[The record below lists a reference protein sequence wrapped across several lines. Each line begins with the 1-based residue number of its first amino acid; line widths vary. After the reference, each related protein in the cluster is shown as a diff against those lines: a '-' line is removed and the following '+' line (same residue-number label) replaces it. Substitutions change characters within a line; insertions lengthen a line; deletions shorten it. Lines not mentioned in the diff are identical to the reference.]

1 MVAIKFCGIT
11 RPEDAAY
18 AASLG
23 AGYVGLIFA
32 GGPRKLTVERATA
45 VVRGLPPAVERV
57 GVFGDQSDEEILRIA
72 AAVGLNVLQLHPAAD
87 AVARTRRLQRAFA
100 GDVWPVLRV
109 ADGVLPDDAEEL
121 ASTAG
126 AFLLDAHVPG
136 VMGGAGV
143 TFDWDAA
150 ADSVRRLRTG
160 RTLIV
165 AGGLRPTNVAAA
177 IQIFAPDIV
186 DVASGVEQSPGI
198 KDHHLMR
205 AFRDASQGVAADA

>member
-11 RPEDAAY
+11 RRDDAEY
-18 AASLG
+18 AAALG

-32 GGPRKLTVERATA
+32 GGPRKLTVAQA
-45 VVRGLPPAVERV
+45 GDVVRTLPRTVKRV
-57 GVFGDQSDEEILRIA
+57 GVFGDQSDDEILRTAEAI
-72 AAVGLNVLQLHPAAD
+72 GLNVLQLHPTAGAT
-87 AVARTRRLQRAFA
+87 ARVRRLQRASSA
-100 GDVWPVLRV
+100 EIWPVLRV
-109 ADGVLPDDAEEL
+109 ADGVLPADAEEL
-121 ASTAG
+121 ADAAG

-143 TFDWDAA
+143 TFDWSATADA
-150 ADSVRRLRTG
+150 VHRLRSG
-160 RTLIV
+160 KLLIV

-177 IQIFAPDIV
+177 ISVFAPDVV

-205 AFRDASQGVAADA
+205 AFRDASQGVAAGA